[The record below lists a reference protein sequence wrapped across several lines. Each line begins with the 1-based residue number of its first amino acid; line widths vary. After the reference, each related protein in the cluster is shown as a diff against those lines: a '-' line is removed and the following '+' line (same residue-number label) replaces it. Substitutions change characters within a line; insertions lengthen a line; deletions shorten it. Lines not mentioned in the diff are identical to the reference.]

1 MDFCMHKCTFAN
13 SIFGRMHIACIC
25 ASCQILKRI
34 PIFTAGF
41 IYSQIVESLLLSLCN
56 KVTSK
61 CNRVTSKE
69 QSELIKNEALFAIC
83 RHFLLTAFIEFEYSR
98 PPVWPE
104 DAAQSQQKKGIVR
117 WGPACTGPDKTSR
130 TEYNQQYFLSLPP
143 LCWGGWDVF
152 W

>member
-61 CNRVTSKE
+61 CNRVTLRK
-69 QSELIKNEALFAIC
+69 QSELINNKAPFRDLPT
-83 RHFLLTAFIEFEYSR
+83 LPLTAFIEFEYSR
-98 PPVWPE
+98 PLVWPKN
-104 DAAQSQQKKGIVR
+104 AAQSQQKKR
-117 WGPACTGPDKTSR
+117 RKLYAEAQLELSRTKTSR
-130 TEYNQQYFLSLPP
+130 TEYDQQYLLSLPP
-143 LCWGGWDVF
+143 LCWGG
-152 W
+152 